1 MASGKIKRVAAKLLL
16 VAAGLVFGC
25 LVAEIALR
33 VIGYSYPIFY
43 QSDPDRGYAPI
54 PNVEGWFWVE
64 NKTYVRMNSQGFRD
78 REHSLEKPPNTIRI
92 AVLGDSF
99 AEARQV
105 PMEAA
110 FWSVLERELDG
121 CSRFGG
127 KKVEVINFGVGGYG
141 TPSQLMTLR
150 QRVWQY
156 SPDIVLL
163 AFTTYNDVADNYR
176 PFKGADEIPYF
187 RFEGDQLI
195 LDDSFRSSRKYLR
208 NSSWWFNAWIW
219 LHNSSRFIQL
229 AHHAQFALRTQISH
243 SKELKRI
250 ERSKEQQKSVPGSRP
265 PATSSS
271 VTEHFGVENAIYVP
285 PDNSDWT
292 QAWKLTEGLIAR
304 MRDEVEQKGS
314 RFLFVTVTT
323 DIQAYPD
330 AEVRQ
335 QRADQIG
342 VPDLW
347 FPNRHLRTIADAKGI
362 DFFDLADPMQTY
374 ALETKTFLHGFGDQ
388 MGSGHWNEAGHSLAG
403 ELISKQL
410 CEANP

>member
-1 MASGKIKRVAAKLLL
+1 MKRLAAKLLL
-16 VAAGLVFGC
+16 VALGSLFGC
-25 LVAEIALR
+25 VAAEIALR

-43 QSDPDRGYAPI
+43 QNDPDAGYAPI

-64 NKTYVRMNSQGFRD
+64 NKTYVKMNSQGFRD
-78 REHSLEKPPNTIRI
+78 REHTIEKPANTVRI
-92 AVLGDSF
+92 AILGDSF

-110 FWSVLERELDG
+110 FWSVMERELAECGQFDG
-121 CSRFGG
+121 
-127 KKVEVINFGVGGYG
+127 KNVEIINFGVGGYG

-187 RFEGDQLI
+187 KFEGDRLV
-195 LDDSFRSSRKYLR
+195 LDESFRNSKKYLR

-219 LHNSSRFIQL
+219 LHNSSRFVQL
-229 AHHAQFALRTQISH
+229 AHHAQFAIRTQISH
-243 SKELKRI
+243 QKELKRI
-250 ERSKEQQKSVPGSRP
+250 QESAEQQKSAVDNRP
-265 PATSSS
+265 PVTSTY
-271 VTEHFGVENAIYVP
+271 VTEHFGLENAVYVP
-285 PDNSDWT
+285 PDSLEWNE
-292 QAWKLTEGLIAR
+292 AWKLTEGLIGLL
-304 MRDEVEQKGS
+304 RDEVEQRGVK
-314 RFLFVTVTT
+314 FMFVTVTT

-330 AEVRQ
+330 PQVRQ

-347 FPNRHLRTIADAKGI
+347 YPHRRLSEFADRKNVN
-362 DFFDLADPMQTY
+362 FFDLADPMQAYAQETGTY
-374 ALETKTFLHGFGDQ
+374 LHGFGDQ
-388 MGSGHWNEAGHSLAG
+388 MGSGHWNEAGHKLAG
-403 ELISKQL
+403 ELISKRL
-410 CEANP
+410 CNAPQ